1 MHALRLLPLAVA
13 SLVPV
18 AALAQAQGIPVV
30 TTAELKRMMD
40 EKVDFVLADTLSPIE
55 FAEDRIAGAV
65 NVPPTALKAGRA
77 KLPADKAK
85 KIVFYC
91 KGARCTKS
99 GKAAAL
105 AVKLGYTGVAIYNE
119 GIPEWV
125 KAGYAVE
132 SQRVYPA
139 VEIPL
144 LAPAELKALL
154 DANKDVVVLD
164 IRDEVDAAIGV
175 VPGSRS
181 IDLEL
186 LDSRFVELPRGK
198 KIVLVDLHGKQT
210 QQAGRFLRWKGF
222 QDVVRLDGGF
232 ASGWLRA
239 GYPVEK

>member
-1 MHALRLLPLAVA
+1 MPPALRLLTLAVA
-13 SLVPV
+13 ALVP
-18 AALAQAQGIPVV
+18 ALGLAQSIPVV

-55 FAEDRIAGAV
+55 FAEDRIVGAV

-77 KLPADKAK
+77 KLPADRAK

-91 KGARCTKS
+91 KGAKCTKS
-99 GKAAAL
+99 AKTAAL
-105 AVKLGYTGVAIYNE
+105 AVKLGYTNVAIYNE

-125 KAGYAVE
+125 KAGYEVE

-139 VEIPL
+139 VEVPL
-144 LAPAELKALL
+144 IAPAGLKELL
-154 DANKDVVVLD
+154 DTKKDVVVLD
-164 IRDEVDAAIGV
+164 IRDEGDAAIGT

-186 LDSRFVELPRGK
+186 LDSRYVELPKGK
-198 KIVLVDLHGKQT
+198 RIVLVDLHGKQT
-210 QQAGRFLRWKGF
+210 QLAGRFLRWKGF

-232 ASGWLRA
+232 ASGWQRA